1 MANSKIVFTFLAV
14 LFAVAVISSEMESTN
29 AETLQFNHV
38 TITVPIIPFIVWNAA
53 RPMAT
58 RVEGEHAEKQLLL
71 QDLNLIK
78 TSWKLLSNYATRA
91 LIREFKKVEKII
103 GLISEIC

>member
-29 AETLQFNHV
+29 ARTLQFNHV

-58 RVEGEHAEKQLLL
+58 KGGKGNMQRKQLLL

-91 LIREFKKVEKII
+91 LIRE
-103 GLISEIC
+103 